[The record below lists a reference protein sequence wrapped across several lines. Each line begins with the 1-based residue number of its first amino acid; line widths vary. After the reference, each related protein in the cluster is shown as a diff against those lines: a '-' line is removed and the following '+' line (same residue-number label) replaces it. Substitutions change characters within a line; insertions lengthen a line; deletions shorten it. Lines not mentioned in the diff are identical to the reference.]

1 MLAILKLGGS
11 ILCDKNIPFSI
22 KWDNLERIS
31 MEIRNAID
39 YYDNINYRLNLI
51 IIHGGGS
58 FGHPIAKKYL
68 KTSNELAK
76 NNDDDKEANIVN
88 KHKKE
93 FYNMEKG
100 FWDIQKAMR
109 KFNNIVIDNLH
120 DYDVPAV
127 SIQPSSFIAFDK
139 GKIHFDTYAV
149 EGMIK
154 RGLIPVI
161 HGDIVLDDEHN
172 YKIFSGD
179 HALPYLTKKLKPN
192 LSLHASDVDGV
203 LDSNNNV
210 IEKIN
215 SENINEVLKYLKPS
229 DKNDITGGMYLKVME
244 SYNSG
249 IKTIIFNG
257 NKKGNIYKA
266 LIGEVRGTEIN

>member
-11 ILCDKNIPFSI
+11 ILCDKNTPFSI

-39 YYDNINYRLNLI
+39 YYVSNNDRIDLV

-68 KTSNELAK
+68 KKIPHTKHDEP
-76 NNDDDKEANIVN
+76 NI
-88 KHKKE
+88 KE
-93 FYNMEKG
+93 FYNMKQG

-109 KFNNIVIDNLH
+109 KFNNIFIDSLH
-120 DYDVPAV
+120 DYDIPAV
-127 SIQPSSFIAFDK
+127 SIQPSSFVAFDNK
-139 GKIHFDTYAV
+139 NIHFDTYV
-149 EGMIK
+149 LKGMLK

-161 HGDIVLDDEHN
+161 HGDIVLSGGEG

-179 HALPYLTKKLKPN
+179 HALPYLTRKLKPN

-203 LDSNNNV
+203 YDFNKKI
-210 IEKIN
+210 IEKIT
-215 SENINEVLKYLKPS
+215 SENIKDVLKYLKPS
-229 DKNDITGGMYLKVME
+229 DKNDDITGGMYLKVIE

-257 NKKGNIYKA
+257 NKKMNIYNA
-266 LIGEVRGTEIN
+266 LIGNVKGTIIN

>member
-11 ILCDKNIPFSI
+11 ILCDKNVPFSI

-39 YYDNINYRLNLI
+39 YYDTNDDKLNLI

-58 FGHPIAKKYL
+58 FGHPVAKKYL
-68 KTSNELAK
+68 NKDNK
-76 NNDDDKEANIVN
+76 NNN
-88 KHKKE
+88 KKE

-109 KFNNIVIDNLH
+109 KFNNIVINNLH
-120 DYDVPAV
+120 DYDIPAV

-139 GKIHFDTYAV
+139 GEIHFDTYAI

-161 HGDIVLDDEHN
+161 HGDIVLDGESN

-215 SENINEVLKYLKPS
+215 SENINNVLKYLKPS

-266 LIGEVRGTEIN
+266 LIGKVKGTEIN

>member
-1 MLAILKLGGS
+1 MIAILKLGGS

-39 YYDNINYRLNLI
+39 YHDTNGNVLNLI
-51 IIHGGGS
+51 VIHGGGS
-58 FGHPIAKKYL
+58 FGHPVAKKYL
-68 KTSNELAK
+68 KDMSNK
-76 NNDDDKEANIVN
+76 NNNERN
-88 KHKKE
+88 KHNKCNKNKKE

-100 FWDIQKAMR
+100 FWDIQRAMR

-127 SIQPSSFIAFDK
+127 SIQPSSFIAFDNK
-139 GKIHFDTYAV
+139 GEIHFDTYV
-149 EGMIK
+149 IEGMLK
-154 RGLIPVI
+154 RGLVPVI
-161 HGDIVLDDEHN
+161 HGDVVLNGESS

-179 HALPYLTKKLKPN
+179 HALPYLTKKLRPY

-215 SENINEVLKYLKPS
+215 SENINNVLKYLKPS

-244 SYNSG
+244 SYNLG

-257 NKKGNIYKA
+257 NKKGNIFNA
-266 LIGEVRGTEIN
+266 LIGKVKGTEIN